1 MVHTVVWHDLL
12 IISLSQLRIIRSQT
26 LITCISVYPQGTHI
40 FKFIPQL
47 FSNLLS
53 SPKPSNSYSIACSA
67 LKPNSCSGVLVTYSR
82 RSIWGSSLTFD
93 WSTTR
98 VYWEIGDFGRVWLGL
113 SICFY
118 LLSQYFIKA
127 WTNEKC
133 QEFHGLSR
141 QKVIWAA
148 RSQYCCLCVNSG
160 DIVQTALLP
169 TKISRAGM
177 SWPNSNA
184 SFITH

>member
-47 FSNLLS
+47 FSNLLW
-53 SPKPSNSYSIACSA
+53 SPKPLNSYSIACSA

-118 LLSQYFIKA
+118 VLSQYFIKA

-141 QKVIWAA
+141 QKLFGQHSHNIAVYMLTAVTLCKPLCCQLKSAA
-148 RSQYCCLCVNSG
+148 QVCLG
-160 DIVQTALLP
+160 QTQMLV
-169 TKISRAGM
+169 S
-177 SWPNSNA
+177 
-184 SFITH
+184 